1 MEICATQTC
10 IFTLTSHSTSLTLS
24 EGGQIHSM
32 VTHKSI
38 FEVTL
43 DIARGENEQ
52 SSLNLML

>member
-1 MEICATQTC
+1 
-10 IFTLTSHSTSLTLS
+10 LTSHSTSLTLS